1 MRSWLPALTRFLRA
15 EEIPRWFGLS
25 IVLIYLIGMATA
37 ANVGIGH
44 ERANGRAYFQQ
55 SVQYALGNLADRLAV
70 SPHRYDDPKR
80 CASDYQRALRE
91 FALHMPTRF
100 LRVVADGHVIASTNA
115 AEIGADAA
123 STEVLTAESDGSNR
137 SWTVRIPLQAKPN
150 QIAGTRTPSGDTID
164 PDDVHAATLQL
175 VAVLPFDPPTEGGMG
190 AYAGVLATILVV
202 LGALFVTY
210 RCVRQQLRN
219 VSRIADRLETYRNH
233 FTEDLTSLRIADP
246 MDGVVEAWNALIGLA
261 EELRVV
267 ADQNAANTE
276 LSRALQSAG
285 NDSLS
290 EALNA
295 VPDGIMHIKGEDR
308 FAFLNAAAARILGWS
323 RETYKANSLS
333 TCSAEGT
340 GQRIIEVIRESLRSD
355 GMFESSTAII
365 EPDPDASHDDTTYR
379 VWVLPPPRGHAD
391 GDCVV
396 IVRDVTQQL
405 RADRAREEFVTQV
418 THELRTPLTNIR
430 AYAETLSSG
439 MFDDPKVVTEC
450 YNVITKETRRL
461 SRLVEDILSVSQ
473 LEVGSMELTI
483 DQVDL
488 RVLLE
493 DGVRDVAGLADE
505 KNIDL
510 QVVLPSKLE
519 PIQADRDKLAVV
531 INNLLGNAIKYT
543 ANDGIVIVGC
553 KQTDSEAVLTFK
565 DNGIGVDPAEHAR
578 IFERF
583 QRGSNDSALAQTGTG
598 IGLYTAREIVRRHD
612 GEIELISEKGNGST
626 FMVKLPHTRQR
637 TAAAVSTG
645 K

>member
-44 ERANGRAYFQQ
+44 ERANGRAYFRQ
-55 SVQYALGNLADRLAV
+55 SMQYALGNLADRLAV
-70 SPHRYDDPKR
+70 TAQRYDDPTR
-80 CASDYQRALRE
+80 CSSEYQRSLRQ
-91 FALHMPTRF
+91 FALHLPARF
-100 LRVVADGHVIASTNA
+100 LRVVADGHVIASTNT

-123 STEVLTAESDGSNR
+123 STETLPRGSNR
-137 SWTVRIPLQAKPN
+137 TWTVRLPLRAKFN
-150 QIAGTRTPSGDTID
+150 QVTGTHGPSADTLGPEEGGAGT
-164 PDDVHAATLQL
+164 AQL

-219 VSRIADRLETYRNH
+219 VSRIANRLETYRNH
-233 FTEDLTSLRIADP
+233 LTEDLTALRIADSI
-246 MDGVVEAWNALIGLA
+246 DEVVEAWNALIELA
-261 EELRVV
+261 QELRVA
-267 ADQNAANTE
+267 ADQSEANAE

-295 VPDGIMHIKGEDR
+295 VPDGIMHIKGEER

-323 RETYKANSLS
+323 REQCKANALS
-333 TCSAEGT
+333 TCSAEGP

-365 EPDPDASHDDTTYR
+365 EPDTNASHDETTYR
-379 VWVLPPPRGHAD
+379 VWVLPPPRGHAE
-391 GDCVV
+391 GECVV

-405 RADRAREEFVTQV
+405 RADRAREEFVAQV

-473 LEVGSMELTI
+473 LEVGSMELTVN
-483 DQVDL
+483 QVDL
-488 RVLLE
+488 RVALE

-510 QVVLPSKLE
+510 QIVLPSKLE

-531 INNLLGNAIKYT
+531 VNNLLGNAIKYT
-543 ANDGIVIVGC
+543 ANDGIIIVGC
-553 KQTDSEAVLTFK
+553 KQTDTEAVLTIK
-565 DNGIGVDPAEHAR
+565 DNGIGIDPADHAR

-583 QRGSNDSALAQTGTG
+583 QRGSNDQALAQTGTG
-598 IGLYTAREIVRRHD
+598 IGLYTAQEIVRRHG
-612 GEIELISEKGNGST
+612 GEIELISEEGNGST

-637 TAAAVSTG
+637 ATTAVSTSE
-645 K
+645 